1 MSSSYKAKSDV
12 IEHLERKLAAR
23 KNLVGAVITGLLGML
38 TMIFS
43 LRLAIPGS
51 IYTAPGLL
59 PFIVGFTLFL
69 MALILGVQA
78 TRAGALTISDVFIT
92 DSPITGWSEEDRR
105 RLMLAA
111 LIVIY
116 VLLVAFVNFNW
127 RIPGA
132 PFGFVIS
139 SYEVISVIM
148 VTWILYLFWRAPIM
162 RCFTITVVV
171 VELLAVIFR
180 YGFGILMPETF

>member
-1 MSSSYKAKSDV
+1 MAYSSKEKSDG
-12 IEHLERKLAAR
+12 IEHPEGKLAVR
-23 KNLVGAVITGLLGML
+23 KNLIGAAMTGLLAIL

-69 MALILGVQA
+69 MALILGIQA
-78 TRAGALTISDVFIT
+78 IRAGALTKSDVFCA
-92 DSPITGWSEEDRR
+92 DSPITGWSEEDKR

-111 LIVIY
+111 LIAIY

-132 PFGFVIS
+132 PFEFEIS

-148 VTWILYLFWRAPIM
+148 VTWILYLFWKAPIM
-162 RCFTITVVV
+162 HCLTITVVV
-171 VELLAVIFR
+171 VELLAIIFR